1 MFELQ
6 QNRETWKQR
15 LDKVKL
21 KNTFLKREGRGGK
34 KVLTTLLTPAS
45 LSVAHGLLPL
55 HWALFTHYQSKQ
67 TVCTM
72 DICLTAAREDT
83 VCICQEMNK
92 HLQLSQQKKRSKN
105 TENSDT
111 SVTWVMTWTLDSL
124 SRRNSNI
131 WLAVLF
137 LLTCNLL
144 IYSFYILY
152 LIF

>member
-1 MFELQ
+1 MKG
-6 QNRETWKQR
+6 ETRQSETEEHFFKER
-15 LDKVKL
+15 RK
-21 KNTFLKREGRGGK
+21 GRK
-34 KVLTTLLTPAS
+34 KGVDNFANACQSVCSTWPPSTTLSFIHTLPVKTDS
-45 LSVAHGLLPL
+45 LYNGHMSN
-55 HWALFTHYQSKQ
+55 SS
-67 TVCTM
+67 
-72 DICLTAAREDT
+72 LTAAREDT